1 MNTIKEQAY
10 KPYLDGVRGIS
21 ILLVAVSHGGFRHIV
36 PGGLG
41 VTIFFFISGYLI
53 TTLLLKEMKENGT
66 IRLGDFYMR
75 RLWRLMPALVV
86 YLILALFA
94 NLFFNQPI
102 DIKEPISSLL
112 YLTNYYNIFYG
123 YNLLAGTH
131 SMYSVLWS
139 LAIEEHFYLFF
150 APLVAIVKTRRG
162 LIVSIVLFIFIPLMI
177 RGWVT
182 YYTDA
187 SFSEKYNYYATDARI
202 DSIAYGC
209 LLAIFGCQRLTWM
222 KPNYAVILGMFGLV
236 FSLVYRDDYFRQVF
250 RYSLQGISLYLIFE
264 ALIFSKKIDLMR
276 SLLSTNFLVFVGKLS
291 YSMYL
296 YHWLALIIMT
306 SYLGRVE
313 STAAWQMGY
322 WTLTFGLSALSYYLV
337 ERPTLKLRVKYGSH
351 AG

>member
-1 MNTIKEQAY
+1 MKTIKEQAY

-21 ILLVAVSHGGFRHIV
+21 ILLVAVSHGGFGHLV

-53 TTLLLKEMKENGT
+53 TTLLLKEMKEHDV

-86 YLILALFA
+86 YLILALVA
-94 NLFFNQPI
+94 YVHFNQPI
-102 DIKEPISSLL
+102 DIKEPISSVF
-112 YLTNYYNIFYG
+112 YLSNYYNIFLEYE
-123 YNLLAGTH
+123 LLAGAH
-131 SMYSVLWS
+131 STYSVLWS

-150 APLVAIVKTRRG
+150 APLIALVRSRRW
-162 LIVSIVLFIFIPLMI
+162 LITSIIFLLFVPLLV

-182 YYTDA
+182 HYTAA
-187 SFSEKYNYYATDARI
+187 SFSEKYTYYATDARI
-202 DSIAYGC
+202 DSISYGC
-209 LLAIFGCQRLTWM
+209 LLAILGYRRVTWM
-222 KPNYAVILGMFGLV
+222 KPGYTVILGLSGIF

-250 RYSLQGISLYLIFE
+250 RYSLQGVSLYLIFGE
-264 ALIFSKKIDLMR
+264 LVFSEKMGLMR
-276 SLLSTNFLVFVGKLS
+276 RILSTRFMVFVGKLS

-296 YHWLALIIMT
+296 YHWLALIIMIA
-306 SYLGRVE
+306 YLGKVE
-313 STAAWQMGY
+313 STAAWQTGY
-322 WTLTFGLSALSYYLV
+322 WLLTFGLAALSYYFV